1 MTLHDAPEAEG
12 GKGKPGE
19 LVKAEPAEP
28 SVPLDRL
35 ADDLMA
41 RIVVAIDDWREA
53 NELKSIPR
61 KIAFDQA
68 ASIILAYRNLLVSS
82 PDK

>member
-1 MTLHDAPEAEG
+1 MTPPDAPEAQG
-12 GKGKPGE
+12 SKVKPSD

-28 SVPLDRL
+28 SVPLNRL

-41 RIVVAIDDWREA
+41 RIVVAIDDWRDA
-53 NELKSIPR
+53 NDLQSIPR

-68 ASIILAYRNLLVSS
+68 ASIILAYRNLLTSP